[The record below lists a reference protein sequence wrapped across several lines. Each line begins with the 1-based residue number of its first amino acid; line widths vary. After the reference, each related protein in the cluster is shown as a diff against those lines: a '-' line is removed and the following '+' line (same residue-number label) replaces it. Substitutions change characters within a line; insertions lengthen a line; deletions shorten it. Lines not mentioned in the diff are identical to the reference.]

1 MKKTIEVSASFGGK
15 IPTGSYENMNP
26 NFFAKEV
33 FEFEGTETE
42 IQDLIKRRQD
52 ELHLLCFSNFEAVA
66 IQARIQKIQN
76 DRKDFRW
83 YEKDGEKLI
92 SVTSVLNYDVDFYVD
107 ENELKQ
113 YAAQGT
119 ILDARVKHYIR
130 TGEWVTADKLEGIT
144 SEMFIIKTGSLG
156 LTLEAGDFPA
166 FLVKNKLEEMKVGE
180 PIFNLEY
187 KYAGTPDI
195 VCKFGG
201 LLTVADVKRNV
212 TTENKVK
219 YLMQTAGYAKGL
231 KGIQQLMLIPLNDKT
246 EQGFS
251 KPIITQEVD
260 RYFDL
265 FLAKRAEF
273 KKIYGI

>member
-1 MKKTIEVSASFGGK
+1 MKKTIEVGASFGGK

-33 FEFEGTETE
+33 FEFEGTEEE

-52 ELHLLCFSNFEAVA
+52 DLHKLCLSNFEAVA

-83 YEKDGEKLI
+83 YEKDGEKFI
-92 SVTSVLNYDVDFYVD
+92 SVTSILNYDVDFYVD

-119 ILDARVKHYIR
+119 VIDARVKHLIK
-130 TGEWVTADKLEGIT
+130 TGEWVDASKIEGIT
-144 SEMFIIKTGSLG
+144 SELFILKTGSLK
-156 LTLEAGDFPA
+156 LSLEAGDFPA
-166 FLVKNKLEEMKVGE
+166 FLKKHPLDDMKVGE
-180 PIFNLEY
+180 PIFNLEHR
-187 KYAGTPDI
+187 YAGTPDI
-195 VCKFGG
+195 ICKSGG

-212 TTENKVK
+212 TTENKIK
-219 YLMQTAGYAKGL
+219 YLMQTAAYAKGL
-231 KGIQQLMLIPLNDKT
+231 SGIQQLILIPLNDKT

-251 KPIITQEVD
+251 KPIITTEVD

-265 FLAKRAEF
+265 FLAKRNEF
-273 KKIYGI
+273 RKIYGI